1 METVSDSKVE
11 LPKGY
16 MPLAPSNVDLKYDFA
31 EYHASYSWDQGVDQG
46 VLIAKRQIVI
56 KMREVPVA
64 EFDDYRSFV
73 KNLQN
78 DVNQYVQ
85 TSSISSGAGAPKLTF
100 RTDAPF
106 PENVPPYLR
115 GILRG
120 MMKLPESDS
129 SDANQREAE
138 AVNAGLQG
146 HRSAATSAYKRA
158 VEVDPKFT
166 RAWLELALDY
176 LASGQSDPALDALR
190 KAVESD
196 PKQVVAR
203 QAYAFELTNL
213 QRWDAAIDAWRETLK
228 IIPDDTEVNTA
239 LGMLLMRQ
247 KRYVEAPPYL
257 ETAAKNADSPSAQLR
272 LGAAYLHAG
281 QIEKGTA
288 TLEKIVDAD
297 SRPGVWNDV
306 AYELAEANASLPRA
320 LEYAQH
326 AVDAQEKESH
336 DVELSNL
343 LPKDLACTWK
353 IEMFWD
359 TLGWA
364 HFRLGHLDQAESYLH
379 AAWLLSEGAVE
390 ADHLGQVYEQQKK
403 TEKAIHMYRLALATP
418 EADAPGGS
426 WDDTRHRLEHLTG
439 ARAPTATDLVRE
451 DPNGSELN
459 GLRTVKLKRLV
470 PGSAQ
475 AEFFLLFGPGPKVE
489 DLHFISGSDKIRSAG
504 RGLADANFQ
513 VAFPEHSSAR
523 LVRRGVLM
531 CSSDSGCQ
539 AVLFT
544 PNSVKSVK

>member
-1 METVSDSKVE
+1 
-11 LPKGY
+11 
-16 MPLAPSNVDLKYDFA
+16 
-31 EYHASYSWDQGVDQG
+31 
-46 VLIAKRQIVI
+46 
-56 KMREVPVA
+56 
-64 EFDDYRSFV
+64 
-73 KNLQN
+73 
-78 DVNQYVQ
+78 
-85 TSSISSGAGAPKLTF
+85 
-100 RTDAPF
+100 
-106 PENVPPYLR
+106 
-115 GILRG
+115 
-120 MMKLPESDS
+120 
-129 SDANQREAE
+129 
-138 AVNAGLQG
+138 
-146 HRSAATSAYKRA
+146 
-158 VEVDPKFT
+158 
-166 RAWLELALDY
+166 
-176 LASGQSDPALDALR
+176 
-190 KAVESD
+190 
-196 PKQVVAR
+196 
-203 QAYAFELTNL
+203 
-213 QRWDAAIDAWRETLK
+213 
-228 IIPDDTEVNTA
+228 
-239 LGMLLMRQ
+239 
-247 KRYVEAPPYL
+247 
-257 ETAAKNADSPSAQLR
+257 
-272 LGAAYLHAG
+272 
-281 QIEKGTA
+281 
-288 TLEKIVDAD
+288 
-297 SRPGVWNDV
+297 
-306 AYELAEANASLPRA
+306 
-320 LEYAQH
+320 
-326 AVDAQEKESH
+326 
-336 DVELSNL
+336 
-343 LPKDLACTWK
+343 
-353 IEMFWD
+353 MFWD

-451 DPNGSELN
+451 DPNGSELS